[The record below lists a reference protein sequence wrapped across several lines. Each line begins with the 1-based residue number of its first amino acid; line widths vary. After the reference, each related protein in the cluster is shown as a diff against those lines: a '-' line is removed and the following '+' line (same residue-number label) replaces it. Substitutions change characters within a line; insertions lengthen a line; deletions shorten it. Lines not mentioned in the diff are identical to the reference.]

1 MKRSLIIILV
11 LALFAPLCTIEAKDK
26 GKKMDRKEWFAHMR
40 QHKHDFIAKE
50 LGLAKDQQT
59 KFFPIYDAMEDEIF
73 KVNRETRK
81 LEKQVANNKAAT
93 DVEYDA
99 ATKAIIDLKKKESAI
114 ELKYFDKLK
123 TVISSKQLFIL
134 KKAERKFTH
143 NIMKEHNKKCS
154 KKK

>member
-1 MKRSLIIILV
+1 MKRSIIIILII
-11 LALFAPLCTIEAKDK
+11 AIFAPINVAVAQ
-26 GKKMDRKEWFAHMR
+26 GKKKTDRKEWFAHMR
-40 QHKHDFIAKE
+40 QHKHDFLTKE
-50 LGLAKDQQT
+50 LKLTKEQEA
-59 KFFPIYDAMEDEIF
+59 KFFAVYDAMEDELH
-73 KVNRETRK
+73 KVNRDTRK

-99 ATKAIIDLKKKESAI
+99 ASKAIIELKKKEAAI

-123 TVISSKQLFIL
+123 STISSKQLFLL
-134 KKAERKFTH
+134 KKAERKFTK

>member
-1 MKRSLIIILV
+1 
-11 LALFAPLCTIEAKDK
+11 
-26 GKKMDRKEWFAHMR
+26 MR

-59 KFFPIYDAMEDEIF
+59 KFFPIYDAMEDEIY

-134 KKAERKFTH
+134 KKAERKFTN